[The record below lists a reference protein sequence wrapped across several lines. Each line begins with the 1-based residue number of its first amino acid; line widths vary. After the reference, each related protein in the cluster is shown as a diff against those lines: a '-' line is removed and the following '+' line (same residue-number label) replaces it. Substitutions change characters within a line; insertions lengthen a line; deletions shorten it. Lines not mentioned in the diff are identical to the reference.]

1 MSNLVN
7 IYIYI
12 FNLPMESWSRY
23 ETRKNIFFQF
33 IYFIYIYVCVTNN
46 NIFSVY

>member
-33 IYFIYIYVCVTNN
+33 IYFIY
-46 NIFSVY
+46 NIKVSNFYYSL